1 MGFARGHRQSVL
13 LRRYFPALNLL
24 QKSLGTLSP
33 AGTAN
38 RSLKSFKLF
47 LLTVKYSSSAATNE
61 QMRFMKAN
69 ARKRVNT
76 IVQARGSLL
85 WIPVKVM
92 ELSRNL
98 TSRCLPNF
106 PHAKS
111 EVSLNVVNV
120 KRRICLHH
128 TFDDSRPS
136 VDFGD
141 LTYMRKGLNESAV
154 ISLVRF
160 SMPVRKF

>member
-13 LRRYFPALNLL
+13 LRKYFPALNLL

-38 RSLKSFKLF
+38 RSLKSFKLC

-61 QMRFMKAN
+61 RKTSCMKAN
-69 ARKRVNT
+69 ARKPVNS
-76 IVQARGSLL
+76 IVQARGALL

-98 TSRCLPNF
+98 TSRCLPKF
-106 PHAKS
+106 LRAKS
-111 EVSLNVVNV
+111 EVSLNAV
-120 KRRICLHH
+120 KRSGESVSTTLLTTHVIQMILATLRICVK
-128 TFDDSRPS
+128 S
-136 VDFGD
+136 
-141 LTYMRKGLNESAV
+141 
-154 ISLVRF
+154 
-160 SMPVRKF
+160 